1 MQMCNNQVIIIMY
14 FFYLEEY
21 NNNQQQHNIVFF
33 VKFVYNKKDKH
44 SACVSNC
51 CWNNCMYA

>member
-1 MQMCNNQVIIIMY
+1 MY